1 MRLLTIVVA
10 LCCLLAVAVPRSA
23 AQDFA
28 EVFGG
33 YSFVHASATVTSTTV
48 CPVGLGLPPCP
59 ATTSTFHPN
68 LNGWELAGTIKPGTW
83 FGITA
88 DFSGHYGSV
97 GTSSVHVQTFLFGPK
112 LSFPGPVSPFA
123 HVLVGGARETIG
135 AGDTS
140 AGVTLPTSGVAPAVA
155 AGVGIDI
162 KLAPFIALRPIQF
175 DYLLTRFNSST
186 QSQPRVSAGVVFRF

>member
-1 MRLLTIVVA
+1 MRLLTIVLA
-10 LCCLLAVAVPRSA
+10 LCCLLAVAAPRSA

-28 EVFGG
+28 EIFGG
-33 YSFVHASATVTSTTV
+33 YSFVHASAPVTSTIL
-48 CPVGLGLPPCP
+48 CPVGFGSCIGPV
-59 ATTSTFHPN
+59 STFHPN
-68 LNGWELAGTIKPGTW
+68 LNGWELAGTVKPGTW

-112 LSFPGPVSPFA
+112 VSFPGPVSPFA
-123 HVLVGGARETIG
+123 HVLVGGAREAIG

-140 AGVTLPTSGVAPAVA
+140 VGITLPTSGVAPAVA

-162 KLAPFIALRPIQF
+162 KLAPFIAFRPIQF

>member
-1 MRLLTIVVA
+1 MRLLIPA
-10 LCCLLAVAVPRSA
+10 LAVCCLPTLVPARA
-23 AQDFA
+23 PAQDFA

-33 YSFVHASATVTSTTV
+33 YSFVRASAPVSSTIF
-48 CPVGLGLPPCP
+48 CPVGAGPCLAP
-59 ATTSTFHPN
+59 VSTFHPN

-186 QSQPRVSAGVVFRF
+186 QSQPRVSAGIVFRF